1 MSAVI
6 VSREDAVAFRTVVL
20 DFYAAH
26 GRVFP
31 WRVTRNPWSIL
42 VSEIMLQQTQTHRVE
57 PKYTAWMQRFPD
69 AASLARAPVRDVFE
83 AWKGLG
89 YNSRALRLKQ
99 TAVACMELYAGQ
111 PPADE
116 KLLLELPGIG
126 KYTARAILAF
136 AYGIPSALLETN
148 IRTAL
153 IFHFFRGHEKIRDR
167 ELEATA
173 EAVLDRSDPRTWY
186 QALMDYGAW
195 LKKMEPDSGRK
206 AAVYA
211 KQSRFEGS
219 VRQARGII
227 LKTLIEKPGMDLA
240 VFAAESGFEYRRL
253 DAAVRGLS
261 RDGLI
266 QIKDGLVR
274 FSGEETTAG
283 KSEAEHPA
291 SL

>member
-1 MSAVI
+1 
-6 VSREDAVAFRTVVL
+6 
-20 DFYAAH
+20 
-26 GRVFP
+26 
-31 WRVTRNPWSIL
+31 
-42 VSEIMLQQTQTHRVE
+42 
-57 PKYTAWMQRFPD
+57 MQRFPD